1 MYFIKATVKH
11 IKDGAVTSE
20 TFSELLNLATLELSA
35 GVFARDVVE
44 KFVKMPPSLLK
55 TLSSCFDAKKK
66 PGLAPGSNKRNCC

>member
-44 KFVKMPPSLLK
+44 KFGE
-55 TLSSCFDAKKK
+55 DATFVIED
-66 PGLAPGSNKRNCC
+66 GLC